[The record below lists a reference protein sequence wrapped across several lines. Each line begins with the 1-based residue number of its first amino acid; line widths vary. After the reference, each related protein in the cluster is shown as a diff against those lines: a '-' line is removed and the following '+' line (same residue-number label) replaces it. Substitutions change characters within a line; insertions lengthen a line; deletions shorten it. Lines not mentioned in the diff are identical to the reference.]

1 MISEEPAGAEMTT
14 WIVAGEEGE
23 TRTLFA
29 SRLSENP
36 EPALCHDRSSA
47 GETLGA
53 YIALPPKLAQNRC
66 CPLAGVAVEKSAA
79 LPDWSAGA
87 VPNTVPSIRNVTA
100 P

>member
-1 MISEEPAGAEMTT
+1 MVSEEPAGAEITT
-14 WIVAGEEGE
+14 WMVAGEEGE
-23 TRTLFA
+23 RRTVFA
-29 SRLSENP
+29 SRLRENP

-53 YIALPPKLAQNRC
+53 YVASPPKLAQNTC
-66 CPLAGVAVEKSAA
+66 CPLNDAAVERSVA

-87 VPNTVPSIRNVTA
+87 VPNTVPSIRNVTV